1 MSGKAAKVVI
11 TERQQVVLEELSNSR
26 NGAVACDATG
36 QTVLLAFEGYNT
48 LSSLK

>member
-26 NGAVACDATG
+26 TG
-36 QTVLLAFEGYNT
+36 PLRVTQRARTVLLAFEGY
-48 LSSLK
+48 K